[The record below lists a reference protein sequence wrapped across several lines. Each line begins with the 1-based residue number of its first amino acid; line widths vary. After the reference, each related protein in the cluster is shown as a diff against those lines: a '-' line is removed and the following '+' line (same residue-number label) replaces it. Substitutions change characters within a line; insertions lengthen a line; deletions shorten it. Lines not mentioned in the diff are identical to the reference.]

1 MEKRKMKVERIS
13 DTLHVITFSNGCVL
27 TLVGTAHVSAGSV
40 DLVKDT
46 IEKTNPDRIC
56 IELDATR
63 LRSKEDK
70 KNWESMDIGKVLKE
84 GKGFFLLAN
93 TALASF
99 QKRMGG
105 ETGVKPGEEILSAAR
120 IASEKNI
127 PLTLADREIQT
138 TFRRAWAKSGLWNKV
153 KLLATLVSAAFS
165 NESLSEEELEA
176 LKKEDSLESMMNEM
190 AKELPTV
197 KEVLIDERDRYI
209 ATKIYQAEGCNKVA
223 IIGAGHTKGII
234 NTLEKL
240 EKGEIESDVSKLDEI
255 PKGKSWGKLFSFLI
269 PALIILIVVVS
280 VLLSGWEQGL
290 RAFLMWIAACSSMT
304 LLASLVSLAH
314 PLNMLLCAIT
324 APFFTLNPVLGVG
337 MLGGWLEAKFRKPR
351 VRDFENMS
359 GEAMTIK
366 GWYKNKILHA
376 LLVFLATSI
385 GSMLGTFIVF
395 PVLLSII

>member
-1 MEKRKMKVERIS
+1 MKVERIS

-63 LRSKEDK
+63 LKSKEDK
-70 KNWESMDIGKVLKE
+70 NNWESMDIGKVLKE

-99 QKRMGG
+99 QKRMGS

-176 LKKEDSLESMMNEM
+176 LKK
-190 AKELPTV
+190 
-197 KEVLIDERDRYI
+197 
-209 ATKIYQAEGCNKVA
+209 
-223 IIGAGHTKGII
+223 
-234 NTLEKL
+234 
-240 EKGEIESDVSKLDEI
+240 
-255 PKGKSWGKLFSFLI
+255 
-269 PALIILIVVVS
+269 
-280 VLLSGWEQGL
+280 
-290 RAFLMWIAACSSMT
+290 
-304 LLASLVSLAH
+304 
-314 PLNMLLCAIT
+314 
-324 APFFTLNPVLGVG
+324 
-337 MLGGWLEAKFRKPR
+337 
-351 VRDFENMS
+351 
-359 GEAMTIK
+359 
-366 GWYKNKILHA
+366 
-376 LLVFLATSI
+376 
-385 GSMLGTFIVF
+385 
-395 PVLLSII
+395 

>member
-1 MEKRKMKVERIS
+1 M
-13 DTLHVITFSNGCVL
+13 
-27 TLVGTAHVSAGSV
+27 
-40 DLVKDT
+40 
-46 IEKTNPDRIC
+46 
-56 IELDATR
+56 
-63 LRSKEDK
+63 
-70 KNWESMDIGKVLKE
+70 
-84 GKGFFLLAN
+84 
-93 TALASF
+93 
-99 QKRMGG
+99 
-105 ETGVKPGEEILSAAR
+105 
-120 IASEKNI
+120 
-127 PLTLADREIQT
+127 
-138 TFRRAWAKSGLWNKV
+138 
-153 KLLATLVSAAFS
+153 
-165 NESLSEEELEA
+165 
-176 LKKEDSLESMMNEM
+176 
-190 AKELPTV
+190 
-197 KEVLIDERDRYI
+197 
-209 ATKIYQAEGCNKVA
+209 
-223 IIGAGHTKGII
+223 
-234 NTLEKL
+234 
-240 EKGEIESDVSKLDEI
+240 
-255 PKGKSWGKLFSFLI
+255 FSFLI